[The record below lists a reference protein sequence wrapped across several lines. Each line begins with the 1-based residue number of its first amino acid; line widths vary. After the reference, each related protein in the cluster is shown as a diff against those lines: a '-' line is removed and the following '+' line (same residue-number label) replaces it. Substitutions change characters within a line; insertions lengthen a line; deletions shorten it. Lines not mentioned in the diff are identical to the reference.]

1 MIKLA
6 ELGEFLQ
13 GFSFDMD
20 PATVAK
26 TYKAKLAYLPVD
38 LLVKAIDSVT
48 SEWRSRKAPLPAH
61 FIQEVHLEHERRKQ
75 AKWGAEKALEH
86 LNQTKPVEK
95 DMVDMDEFDALMNK
109 HKAWVKSRSMR

>member
-26 TYKAKLAYLPVD
+26 TYKKKLAHLPVD
-38 LLVKAIDSVT
+38 LLVDAIDGVT

-61 FIQEVHLEHERRKQ
+61 FTNEVLSELERRKQ

-86 LNQTKPVEK
+86 LNQAKPVEK
-95 DMVDMDEFDALMNK
+95 EYVDMAEFDALMDK